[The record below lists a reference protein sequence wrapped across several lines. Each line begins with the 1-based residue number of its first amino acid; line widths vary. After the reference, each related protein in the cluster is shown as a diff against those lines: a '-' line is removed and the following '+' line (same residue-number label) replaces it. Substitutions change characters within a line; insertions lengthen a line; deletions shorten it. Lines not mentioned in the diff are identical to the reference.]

1 MTTFLSVIMGDGL
14 CAGLISFGLT
24 SCVVGGLGCLMFRI
38 AAARYRSDKVWYATS
53 SSVERIEQHISAM
66 RPRRSAVRFEA
77 LKQEIEEC
85 DREIRRLRR
94 LVAGKK

>member
-1 MTTFLSVIMGDGL
+1 MTTFLSMFLGNGP
-14 CAGLISFGLT
+14 CAGLIAFGLT
-24 SCVVGGLGCLMFRI
+24 SCVAGGFCCLMLRI
-38 AAARYRSDKVWYATS
+38 AGARYRSDKVWYATS

-66 RPRRSAVRFEA
+66 RPRRTSVRFEA

-94 LVAGKK
+94 LLAKKK